1 MAFDAV
7 VLFFLLGVFARLVRS
22 DLRLPEALYETLSI
36 YLLLAIGLKGGVEL
50 SRQPLEQLGPQ
61 VLACVALG
69 FAIPLLL
76 FPALRALRLNSADA
90 ASVAAHF
97 GSVSVVTFA
106 VATSA
111 LQRVGVAYEPH
122 AALWVAVME
131 APGIMAGILL
141 ARWSMRQPVQPGA
154 GKASSS
160 PGPWSELAHDVL
172 FGKSVLLLLGGLS
185 IGMVAGAAGMQPL
198 SAVFEAPFKGVLAL
212 FLLELGLVAGSRLGE
227 VRRFGVA
234 VLAVGLLA
242 PPLLAL
248 LGALVGVALGLSTG
262 GVALLATLA
271 ASASYIAAPTAMRIA
286 VPEANAALSITI
298 ALGLAFPF
306 NLVIGIPLYLE
317 LARRLTA

>member
-7 VLFFLLGVFARLVRS
+7 VLFFALGVFARLVRS

-50 SRQPLEQLGPQ
+50 SRQPLAVLAPQ
-61 VLACVALG
+61 VLACAALG

-76 FPALRALRLNSADA
+76 FPALRALRLPPADA

-111 LQRVGVAYEPH
+111 LQRAAVPYETH

-131 APGIMAGILL
+131 APGIVAGILL
-141 ARWSMRQPVQPGA
+141 ARASMRATGAAGPRRPGRW
-154 GKASSS
+154 G
-160 PGPWSELAHDVL
+160 ELAHDVL
-172 FGKSVLLLLGGLS
+172 FGKSVLLLLGGLA
-185 IGMVAGAAGMQPL
+185 IGALAGVAGTEPL
-198 SAVFEAPFKGVLAL
+198 RAVFVEPFKGVLAL

-227 VRRFGVA
+227 VRRFGPV

-248 LGALVGVALGLSTG
+248 LGAGVGLALGLSTG

-271 ASASYIAAPTAMRIA
+271 ASASYIAAPTAMRVA
-286 VPEANAALSITI
+286 VPEANAALSITV
-298 ALGLAFPF
+298 ALGIAFPF
-306 NLVIGIPLYLE
+306 NLVIGIPVYLE
-317 LARRLTA
+317 LARRLTT